1 MVHQR
6 LARLCGQSCCDTTP
20 PLAHRQGWQ
29 GCFGLAKQSRVPSQP
44 SQPRRG
50 AIDWCGWFIQAGQ
63 AGQAGLSTW
72 YRPWHLIHWA
82 SRQRVVARCK
92 HRRGWHLIGWS
103 GRQRVVVCCKH
114 RRGWHLIG
122 WSGRQRVVA
131 CCKHRRGWHLI
142 GWASRQRVVA
152 CCRHRRGRHLI
163 HWASRRRVLVCCKH
177 RRGRHLIHWSGRRRV
192 LVCCKHRRGWH
203 LIHWASRRRVVA
215 CCKHRRGWHLIHWAS
230 RRGQLGMFGQVR
242 LVCLFGQFA
251 LLQRLCAPAA
261 ELGQQHD
268 CCDELVGWTAQTAQC
283 RLGCVVQKEP
293 QVGLAGRQVGQAG
306 PDHLKG
312 HFAADRQLVG
322 QLDCKLVNQAVA
334 KAGQADCQPAAVSHA
349 KHGAK
354 VQPHGVV
361 HHCQADQQAVVGQQN
376 RQAGCPPHGSLK
388 LGRLAAA
395 QNGGWLVGQPGR
407 LAVQAYVAVLVPGK
421 HKGCQLAARQVVA
434 GRAARAAVFKQPE
447 RPSWLH
453 QTGQPGRTRRCM
465 TCPTSLQWHD
475 QTRPCGKARWHDQ
488 ASRQASR
495 YTNQQAKHVWPG
507 RHCVA
512 KLVVVVVRPA

>member
-1 MVHQR
+1 
-6 LARLCGQSCCDTTP
+6 
-20 PLAHRQGWQ
+20 
-29 GCFGLAKQSRVPSQP
+29 
-44 SQPRRG
+44 
-50 AIDWCGWFIQAGQ
+50 
-63 AGQAGLSTW
+63 
-72 YRPWHLIHWA
+72 
-82 SRQRVVARCK
+82 
-92 HRRGWHLIGWS
+92 
-103 GRQRVVVCCKH
+103 
-114 RRGWHLIG
+114 
-122 WSGRQRVVA
+122 
-131 CCKHRRGWHLI
+131 
-142 GWASRQRVVA
+142 
-152 CCRHRRGRHLI
+152 
-163 HWASRRRVLVCCKH
+163 
-177 RRGRHLIHWSGRRRV
+177 
-192 LVCCKHRRGWH
+192 
-203 LIHWASRRRVVA
+203 
-215 CCKHRRGWHLIHWAS
+215 
-230 RRGQLGMFGQVR
+230 MFGQVR
-242 LVCLFGQFA
+242 LVCLVCLVCLVGQLA

-283 RLGCVVQKEP
+283 RISCVVQKEP

-306 PDHLKG
+306 PDHLES

-349 KHGAK
+349 KHGTK

-376 RQAGCPPHGSLK
+376 RQAGCPPHGSLE

-395 QNGGWLVGQPGR
+395 QNGCWLVGQPGR
-407 LAVQAYVAVLVPGK
+407 LAVQAYVAVLVPRK

-434 GRAARAAVFKQPE
+434 GRAARAAVLKQPE

-465 TCPTSLQWHD
+465 TCQTSLQWHD

-495 YTNQQAKHVWPG
+495 YTNRYTNRQAKHVWPG

-512 KLVVVVVRPA
+512 KLVVVVVRPAWRTWPKWRACLARLA